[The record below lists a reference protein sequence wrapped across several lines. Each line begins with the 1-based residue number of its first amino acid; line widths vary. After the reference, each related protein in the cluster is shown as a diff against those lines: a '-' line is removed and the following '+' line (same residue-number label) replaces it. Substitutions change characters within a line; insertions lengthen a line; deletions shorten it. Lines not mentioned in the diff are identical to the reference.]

1 MKKFLALLLVL
12 VMTFALASCSLF
24 SKPELD
30 LDDAQDNL
38 EDEDYTVYYVD
49 DEDEL
54 EAGMVE
60 GLSAYD
66 EDDNFLY
73 VVVFD
78 STKLAKIYYK
88 EAKLELD
95 AEIKAIKL
103 EIQEIEYLLE
113 NYKKDLDDPSDY
125 KDQLKDLEDE
135 LEELEEVVLGRSGK
149 TVWRATKDAI
159 DASKGK

>member
-38 EDEDYTVYYVD
+38 EDEDYSVYYED
-49 DEDEL
+49 DEDNL
-54 EAGMVE
+54 QAGMVE
-60 GLSAYD
+60 MFSAYD
-66 EDDNFLY
+66 DDDNSLY

-78 STKLAKIYYK
+78 SAKLAKIYYK
-88 EAKLELD
+88 AAKLELD
-95 AEIKAIKL
+95 AEIKATKI

-113 NYKKDLDDPSDY
+113 NYKKDLDDPSSY

-135 LEELEEVVLGRSGK
+135 LEELEEMVIGRSGK
-149 TVWRATKDAI
+149 TVWYGTKDAI